1 MITKEIQRAGI
12 PVIQVTNLTK
22 IAEGIGSNRILRGN
36 SVLHVFGD
44 PTLPLPSEQAYRE
57 KRVEKALHML
67 EEVPAEGERAIIE
80 EYFLNG
86 QSPMLPATP
95 HAALVR
101 SDICMGLLP
110 AARKR
115 A

>member
-22 IAEGIGSNRILRGN
+22 IAEGIGSNRIMKGN

-57 KRVEKALHML
+57 EHVKKALDML
-67 EEVPAEGERAIIE
+67 EKVPDEGSHTIIE
-80 EYFLNG
+80 
-86 QSPMLPATP
+86 
-95 HAALVR
+95 
-101 SDICMGLLP
+101 D
-110 AARKR
+110 
-115 A
+115 

>member
-67 EEVPAEGERAIIE
+67 AKSGINNDPPAKPGV
-80 EYFLNG
+80 FL
-86 QSPMLPATP
+86 
-95 HAALVR
+95 
-101 SDICMGLLP
+101 
-110 AARKR
+110 KR
-115 A
+115 AKPYVTSHASCGVGTV

>member
-22 IAEGIGSNRILRGN
+22 IAEGIGSNRIMKGN

-57 KRVEKALHML
+57 ERVKKALDML
-67 EEVPAEGERAIIE
+67 EKVPDEGSHTLFE
-80 EYFLNG
+80 E
-86 QSPMLPATP
+86 
-95 HAALVR
+95 
-101 SDICMGLLP
+101 
-110 AARKR
+110 
-115 A
+115 

>member
-36 SVLHVFGD
+36 SVLHVFGN
-44 PTLPLPSEQAYRE
+44 PCLPLPSEKAYRE

-67 EEVPAEGERAIIE
+67 EEVPPEGKLALIE
-80 EYFLNG
+80 E
-86 QSPMLPATP
+86 
-95 HAALVR
+95 
-101 SDICMGLLP
+101 
-110 AARKR
+110 
-115 A
+115 